1 MKTNKLFK
9 AVTLVAVSSCV
20 TVSASAERFILAQ
33 AYPTDHIFNFA
44 AETFMQELK
53 ETGSDYTPQ
62 YHSGGDLG
70 DWQSQFEQA
79 VEGVIPMTVSFG
91 ASEFDK
97 RLDLTWLGYVAD
109 DWNSAKQI
117 YGLDGG
123 MLDIYNDIFED
134 IGLHALG
141 IVPTGFGSMA
151 IRKGVGKVPVEFP
164 EDTKGLK
171 IRTVDVPVA
180 VDRFADWGFSAV
192 PMPYGELYTSLQLGV
207 IDGRGFGP
215 SIEIWQMRDVLETYI
230 LTKDYFEQGFFL
242 VNKEWWD
249 DLPKEDRM
257 KMQQAADKT
266 MTIVW
271 QQAEQIDA
279 DYLEKVKGAGIK
291 VVSLTDAQ
299 MNKAK
304 ASIYTNEWPSMEKTV
319 GKDIMDQVYTVSG
332 ITKQ

>member
-1 MKTNKLFK
+1 MEINQLIK
-9 AVTLVAVSSCV
+9 AVVLTSVSSCV
-20 TVSASAERFILAQ
+20 AFNAAAERFILAQ
-33 AYPTDHIFNFA
+33 AYPTDHVFNFA
-44 AETFMQELK
+44 AETFMGEL
-53 ETGSDYTPQ
+53 EATGSEYIPQ

-79 VEGVIPMTVSFG
+79 VDGVIPVTISFG

-109 DWNSAKQI
+109 DWDSAKEI
-117 YGLDGG
+117 YGQEGG

-151 IRKGVGKVPVEFP
+151 IRKGVGKVPVAFP

-171 IRTVDVPVA
+171 IRTVDVPIA
-180 VDRFADWGFSAV
+180 VERFSDWGFSAV

-230 LTKDYFEQGFFL
+230 LTKDYFEQGYFL
-242 VNKEWWD
+242 VNKEWWE
-249 DLPKEDRM
+249 DLPAEERV
-257 KMQQAADKT
+257 KMQEAAKNT
-266 MTIVW
+266 MRIVW
-271 QQAEQIDA
+271 EKAENIDA
-279 DYLEKVKGAGIK
+279 DYLEKVKDAGIN
-291 VVSLTDAQ
+291 VVSLSDDQ
-299 MNKAK
+299 MDKAK
-304 ASIYTNEWPSMEKTV
+304 ASIYANEWPNMEKTV

-332 ITKQ
+332 VKKQ